1 MDSTVIEFN
10 QVSKVFDGHIQAVR
24 EVDVIFKRG
33 RITALIGP
41 SGAGKST
48 LLRLINGL
56 YQPTN
61 GSIETLGVRVDT
73 AREEQLR
80 GLRREVAMIFQHFNL
95 VGQMSALENVCS
107 GRLGSLRWPRVG
119 LMMYRREIRETAM
132 AQLARVGL
140 SDKAFQRTD
149 TLSGGQQ
156 QRVAIARAL
165 IQEPKILLAD
175 EPVAALDPLA
185 AAEVVNLLRTITA
198 EDGLSVI
205 ASLHQLPTALSLA
218 DRVIGMNS
226 GRIVMDAEAENLSD
240 QEALRIYQPIEVD
253 AADQINESQ
262 LAGLPT
268 KTGAAPPADP
278 PAHPEIPAAIDS
290 EAELIT
296 PNHPDYPD
304 ALTGP
309 RHDP

>member
-10 QVSKVFDGHIQAVR
+10 QVSKVFDGHIQAVCD
-24 EVDVIFKRG
+24 VDVIFKRG

-56 YQPTN
+56 YHPTG
-61 GSIETLGVRVDT
+61 GSIETLGMRVDI

-95 VGQMSALENVCS
+95 VGEMSALENVCS

-119 LMMYRREIRETAM
+119 LMMYPRKIRAAAM
-132 AQLARVGL
+132 EQLARVGL

-175 EPVAALDPLA
+175 EPVASLDPFA
-185 AAEVVNLLRTITA
+185 AAEVVNLLRTIAA

-218 DRVIGMNS
+218 DRVVGMNS

-240 QEALRIYQPIEVD
+240 QEALRIYHP
-253 AADQINESQ
+253 
-262 LAGLPT
+262 AGLPT
-268 KTGAAPPADP
+268 MTGSALPRNHSEVSAPPEDPVRQRFSRRVAEEDPEADL
-278 PAHPEIPAAIDS
+278 PA
-290 EAELIT
+290 
-296 PNHPDYPD
+296 PNHADNPE
-304 ALTGP
+304 ALAGS
-309 RHDP
+309 RHDH